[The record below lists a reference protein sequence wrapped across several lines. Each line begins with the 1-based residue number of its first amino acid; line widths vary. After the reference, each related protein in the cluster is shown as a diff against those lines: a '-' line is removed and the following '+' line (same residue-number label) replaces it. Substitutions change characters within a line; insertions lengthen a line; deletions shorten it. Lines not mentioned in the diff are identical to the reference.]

1 MFDCHYDLLT
11 HIYMKKNDISY
22 IKNYCKKVYRKDNIT
37 GGIFN
42 LFYMSP
48 EEMKNELNID
58 LNEINIIENL
68 KLVKNLIEKYDLIP
82 NDINYIFRN

>member
-22 IKNYCKKVYRKDNIT
+22 IKDYCKKVYRKDNIT

-42 LFYMSP
+42 LFYMNP

-58 LNEINIIENL
+58 LNEINIIKNL
-68 KLVKNLIEKYDLIP
+68 KFVKALIEKYDLIP
-82 NDINYIFRN
+82 SNTNYIFRN